1 MAMNYEE
8 KNIPELL
15 RRYCNGGENNTFRP
29 LYAACRRIVFAAA
42 ARLSSG
48 NASAEDL
55 SQEIWLKLVF
65 NICSFRGESEHWE
78 ASFGAWVR
86 TVALRTWLDMRK
98 SASERTRREIV
109 QESISEEFE
118 QTPFLIDHA
127 PEANPMALAEA
138 DELQM
143 QIERAIQALSA
154 AEQAVFRARHFQDMP
169 FKGIAAE
176 LGVTDGT
183 VKTLHFRAMKKL
195 QILLKNVHEGVQK
208 P

>member
-8 KNIPELL
+8 KNIPQLL
-15 RRYCNGGENNTFRP
+15 RRYCSGGENDAFRP
-29 LYAACRRIVFAAA
+29 LYAACKRIVFAAA
-42 ARLSSG
+42 ARLSNS

-65 NICSFRGESEHWE
+65 NICSFRGESGHWE
-78 ASFGAWVR
+78 TSFGAWVK
-86 TVALRTWLDMRK
+86 TIALRTWLDMRK
-98 SASERTRREIV
+98 SASERTRRELV

-118 QTPFLIDHA
+118 QMPFLIDHS
-127 PEANPMALAEA
+127 PGANPMALAEA

-143 QIERAIQALSA
+143 QIERAIQSLTD
-154 AEQAVFRARHFQDMP
+154 AEQTVFRARHFQEMP
-169 FKGIAAE
+169 FKEIAAA

-195 QILLKNVHEGVQK
+195 QILLKNVHEVAQK
-208 P
+208 L